1 MPSKNSASTIT
12 KEKIAERLKE
22 QLGFSSLIC
31 EEITATIFSELLE
44 LTKNEGSVALQNFGT
59 WKINHKKSRP
69 GFNIKAGHAVDIK
82 ERNVLRFIP
91 SRAFRNKINEKNDI

>member
-1 MPSKNSASTIT
+1 MPSKNSNTTIT
-12 KEKIAERLKE
+12 KEKIAEQLKN

-31 EEITATIFSELLE
+31 EEITATIFSELLT

-69 GFNIKAGHAVDIK
+69 GFNIKAGHSVNIK
-82 ERNVLRFIP
+82 ARRVLRFIP
-91 SRAFRNKINEKNDI
+91 ARAFRNEINDKDDI